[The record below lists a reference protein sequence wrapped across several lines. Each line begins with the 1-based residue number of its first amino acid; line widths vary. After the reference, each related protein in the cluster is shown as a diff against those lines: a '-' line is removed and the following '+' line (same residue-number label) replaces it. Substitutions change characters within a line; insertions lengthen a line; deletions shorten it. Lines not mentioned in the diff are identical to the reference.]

1 MKEGW
6 YTDPSDETK
15 MRYWDGEYWTSELE
29 VDLAQPVKNV
39 STDSADADSYQPHLR
54 PVTDF
59 KIKDSS
65 QKRQYVILGVLAV
78 VLGVMLKIA
87 FFNGTPDQ
95 ASLFDAVSSPEEVTS
110 TDASS
115 GSTSSSSPTTVT
127 TTVPDRAP
135 ESSVKLLESS
145 IGLPLELYVVPEDTK
160 LAGLEVSVWSKLP
173 TAQYPGSTTV
183 TWGLSFYQKGTSA
196 LALEEVSAR
205 LLNSGLQLQEAASPV
220 TMGNWDGN
228 SGLSGMKTIF
238 TDTKSDYAG
247 QVSVFAYD
255 LPEGGTLVVL
265 RTATGAAAG
274 PYLEKPTVGTA
285 TDWAAKIP
293 APPSASL
300 IGTSIQP
307 RLDGTAPYA
316 FLHDRSL
323 TFNIPSSSYD
333 SALTHVRGKLVKSY
347 FDKDSYKETGT
358 DDMFIATFTVE
369 GLPGSI
375 TASRAP
381 VGSTSSMM
389 VMSLVDDKVVGQKK

>member
-6 YTDPSDETK
+6 YTDPGDEQK

-29 VDLAQPVKNV
+29 IDLVQPTKVEASKDA
-39 STDSADADSYQPHLR
+39 SADSYQPHLR

-59 KIKDSS
+59 KIADSS
-65 QKRQYVILGVLAV
+65 PKRQYLILGALVV
-78 VLGVMLKIA
+78 VLGVLLKFV
-87 FFNGTPDQ
+87 FFSSSSDQ
-95 ASLFDAVSSPEEVTS
+95 AGLFDAASGSGKVT
-110 TDASS
+110 TAAPTE
-115 GSTSSSSPTTVT
+115 GSTSTST
-127 TTVPDRAP
+127 TTTPPDRAP
-135 ESSVKLLESS
+135 ESSQKLLKST
-145 IGLPLELYVVPEDTK
+145 IGLPTELYVVPEDTK
-160 LAGLEVSVWSKLP
+160 LAGLEVNVWSKPP
-173 TAQYPGSTTV
+173 TDQYPGSTTV
-183 TWGLSFYQKGTSA
+183 TWGFSFYQKGTSA

-205 LLNSGLQLQEAASPV
+205 LVSAGLQLQDAATSV

-228 SGLSGMKTIF
+228 AGLAGMKVTF
-238 TDTKSDYAG
+238 SDTKHEYVG
-247 QVSVFAYD
+247 KVSVFTYD
-255 LPEGGTLVVL
+255 LPEGGAFVVV
-265 RTATGAAAG
+265 RTATGTATG
-274 PYLEKPTVGTA
+274 PYLEKPTVGTV
-285 TDWAAKIP
+285 TDWASKIP

-300 IGTSIQP
+300 IGTSVQP

>member
-29 VDLAQPVKNV
+29 VDLAQPAKKV
-39 STDSADADSYQPHLR
+39 STDNSDADSYQPHLR

-65 QKRQYVILGVLAV
+65 QKRQYITLGVLAV

-87 FFNGTPDQ
+87 FFSGTTDQ
-95 ASLFDAVSSPEEVTS
+95 ASLFDAVSGSGEVTS
-110 TDASS
+110 TEAPS
-115 GSTSSSSPTTVT
+115 GSTSSSSSTTVT
-127 TTVPDRAP
+127 TTVPERAP
-135 ESSVKLLESS
+135 ESSLKLLESS
-145 IGLPLELYVVPEDTK
+145 IGLPVELYVVPEDTK

-173 TAQYPGSTTV
+173 TAQYPGATTV
-183 TWGLSFYQKGTSA
+183 TWGLSFYQKGTSSG
-196 LALEEVSAR
+196 ALEEVSAR

-228 SGLSGMKTIF
+228 SGLSGMKMIF

-265 RTATGAAAG
+265 RTATGTVVG
-274 PYLEKPTVGTA
+274 PYLEKPTVGTV

-293 APPSASL
+293 APPTASL

-333 SALTHVRGKLVKSY
+333 TALAHVRDKLAKSY
-347 FDKDSYKETGT
+347 FDKGSYKETGT
-358 DDMFIATFTVE
+358 EDMFLATFTVD
-369 GLPGSI
+369 GLPGNI

-381 VGSTSSMM
+381 AGSTSSMM